1 MKVAQRY
8 EEVSSFLSFIEEEA
22 SFFFNFA
29 CMADY
34 FPYGEQELTYLSKRD
49 ALLGEVI
56 ARVGALQVPV
66 VDDLFTA
73 LANSIA
79 GQQISIRA
87 QESIWRRVMAR
98 FGMSESDPLTGA
110 RVRSEWKGIGTLD
123 ATAVA
128 SASSEDLRACGVSE
142 RKALYI
148 QRAAHRFLAGEF
160 GREELE
166 RLDDEALI
174 QRLVSLDG
182 VGRWTAEMLMIM
194 SLQRPNIL
202 SYGDLGIQRGL
213 AALHHHRL
221 PLSPR
226 IFERYQRL
234 YSPFGTV
241 ASFYV
246 WEAGRPS

>member
-8 EEVSSFLSFIEEEA
+8 KEVSSFLSFIEEEA

-34 FPYGEQELTYLSKRD
+34 FPYGEQELTYLSQRD

-79 GQQISIRA
+79 GQQISIKA

-98 FGMSESDPLTGA
+98 FGVSESIPLTGA
-110 RVRSEWKGIGTLD
+110 RVQSEWKGIGTLD

-128 SASSEDLRACGVSE
+128 SASLEDLRACGVSE

-160 GREELE
+160 GRAELE
-166 RLDDEALI
+166 GLDDEALI

-226 IFERYQRL
+226 IFERYRRL